1 MIYMYFVCNFCQ
13 HNASCVCVCLVVASI
28 NMVTFIKQKQTFPY
42 ISFHAIF
49 GDFLSCTSHVA
60 ECVISITETT
70 LINFS
75 LHVDLCYRY
84 SRGLM
89 CMYIPQAA
97 GVTIITVAVGFTS
110 ETSEL
115 IGLTSHPI
123 SDNLIYAED
132 YAALEQVKRKIIDP
146 LCSSKKMLLLTFLF
160 FNSLHLM

>member
-1 MIYMYFVCNFCQ
+1 MYFVCNFCQ

-89 CMYIPQAA
+89 CMYIPPGGGRNDHHSGRGFYVRDVRADRPDVPSHLRQFDLRRGLRCPRA
-97 GVTIITVAVGFTS
+97 GQTQDHRS
-110 ETSEL
+110 
-115 IGLTSHPI
+115 
-123 SDNLIYAED
+123 
-132 YAALEQVKRKIIDP
+132 ALQQ
-146 LCSSKKMLLLTFLF
+146 
-160 FNSLHLM
+160 

>member
-1 MIYMYFVCNFCQ
+1 MSIY
-13 HNASCVCVCLVVASI
+13 ATGTLVGLCAC
-28 NMVTFIKQKQTFPY
+28 
-42 ISFHAIF
+42 IS
-49 GDFLSCTSHVA
+49 
-60 ECVISITETT
+60 
-70 LINFS
+70 
-75 LHVDLCYRY
+75 
-84 SRGLM
+84 
-89 CMYIPQAA
+89 PQAA